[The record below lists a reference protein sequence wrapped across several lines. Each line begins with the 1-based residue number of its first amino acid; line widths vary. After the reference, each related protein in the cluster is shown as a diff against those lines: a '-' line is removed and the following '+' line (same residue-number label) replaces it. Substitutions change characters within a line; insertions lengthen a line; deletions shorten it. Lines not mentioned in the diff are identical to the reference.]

1 MDHKRIKELLPLYID
16 GGLRKDEMKEIDE
29 HLKSCSSCRAEVEV
43 LKNNLNYLK
52 RSKKIKAPDELM
64 ENVMCNINGEKIDS
78 KIKEESHGNIIKRI
92 KDFFAEKKVRTIYP
106 AAAALLIFLIVLS
119 FGGNNFT
126 HYFSTQNY
134 SPEYELNGTAKNA
147 YKNQNF
153 NFASDSVLNSRIL
166 SVNEAEQQNNI
177 KLQRKIIQ
185 TAVIDLEMKELDNI
199 EAKINKIVQRYNAY
213 ISESRNWVDS
223 NDKKNIYYNLRVPSE
238 NFSSVKNE
246 VSLLAEVTSSR
257 ISSRDVTEEFVDV
270 EARLENLKLQ
280 EQRYRDLLN
289 RADEVEDILK
299 VERELERIRG
309 NIESLEG
316 RMNYLKDQVSL
327 STLEINISQP
337 TPITGGEWGFVKAIQ
352 NSVKAMAESFYNLI
366 IKLGSSL
373 PYLLLFAFL
382 YFAFK
387 TIQRKRKN

>member
-16 GGLRKDEMKEIDE
+16 KGLREDEMRKIDE
-29 HLKSCSSCRAEVEV
+29 HLKNCSSCRAEVED

-52 RSKKIKAPDELM
+52 KSSKIKAPDILM
-64 ENVMCNINGEKIDS
+64 ENVMGNINGEKKDS
-78 KIKEESHGNIIKRI
+78 KFQEENYSNIIKRT
-92 KDFFAEKKVRTIYP
+92 KDFFAEKNLRTVYP

-134 SPEYELNGTAKNA
+134 RPEYDLNGAAKNV
-147 YKNQNF
+147 YKNQNL
-153 NFASDSVLNSRIL
+153 NFASDSVLNSRTL

-185 TAVIDLEMKELDNI
+185 TAVIDLEMEELDNI
-199 EAKINKIVQRYNAY
+199 EEKINKIVQRYNAY

-238 NFSSVKNE
+238 NFSAVKNE
-246 VSLLAEVTSSR
+246 VSLLAEVTSSH

-270 EARLENLKLQ
+270 EARLKNLKLQ